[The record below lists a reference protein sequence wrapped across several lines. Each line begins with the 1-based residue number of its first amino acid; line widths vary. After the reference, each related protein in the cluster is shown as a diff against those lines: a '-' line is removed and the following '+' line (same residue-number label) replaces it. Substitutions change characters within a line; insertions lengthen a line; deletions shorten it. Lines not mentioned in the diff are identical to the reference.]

1 MISFDRYNIICN
13 GFNGPKMTNG
23 KAIFLAIISW
33 AISIGFA
40 IAPLFGWGKYTLEG
54 ILDSCSY
61 DYLTQD
67 FNVSP
72 PAPTARHLSSAIRDI
87 IMITSLMS
95 SRPHLMFLFPTTDQE
110 LQHCHLR
117 RRLFPPGRYHHLL
130 CVHRE
135 GHLRSRGR
143 YARTG
148 QEDER
153 DNPPHRRK
161 SSIFGTV
168 RSIFL

>member
-67 FNVSP
+67 FNTRSYNIVIFVVDYFL
-72 PAPTARHLSSAIRDI
+72 PAAITISYACIVKAIFAHEAAMRAQAKK
-87 IMITSLMS
+87 MNV
-95 SRPHLMFLFPTTDQE
+95 TT
-110 LQHCHLR
+110 L
-117 RRLFPPGRYHHLL
+117 
-130 CVHRE
+130 
-135 GHLRSRGR
+135 
-143 YARTG
+143 RTG
-148 QEDER
+148 VSLPSLELSDQYSYNTQSSLNDRCRPCLHR
-153 DNPPHRRK
+153 DLIQKKFP
-161 SSIFGTV
+161 S
-168 RSIFL
+168 